1 MRLSER
7 LSNWFF
13 ANPIA
18 RLLLAVLAVAEY
30 GNHHLGRDLTRICEL
45 TEPHDFPSRIRGRR
59 ASPSHKLSTVGP
71 SLLIDLWSACT
82 IGRSIKERD
91 EGANVGI
98 IMNAIRD

>member
-18 RLLLAVLAVAEY
+18 WLLLAVLAVAEY

-45 TEPHDFPSRIRGRR
+45 TEPHDVSVSNPRTAREEIDNICLSRPQPEDED
-59 ASPSHKLSTVGP
+59 ASQP
-71 SLLIDLWSACT
+71 
-82 IGRSIKERD
+82 
-91 EGANVGI
+91 
-98 IMNAIRD
+98 